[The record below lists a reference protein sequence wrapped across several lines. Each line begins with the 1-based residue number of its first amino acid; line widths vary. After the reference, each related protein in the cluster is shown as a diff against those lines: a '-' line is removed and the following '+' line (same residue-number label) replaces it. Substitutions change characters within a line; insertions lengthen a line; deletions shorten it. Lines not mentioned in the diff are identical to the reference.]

1 MHYFDNAATTYP
13 KPNEVYE
20 YMDSFYREYG
30 VNVGRGQFKEASIAY
45 AMMQETRELL
55 LELFHVKYPYE
66 VVLTPSATQ
75 ALNIIINSFD
85 FKANDVVYVTPFEHN
100 AVLRTLYAKQK
111 DKGFNIKFLP
121 INSRTFQID
130 LEAMRKMFESSI
142 PNYCFLTHASNSF
155 GCILQV
161 EEVCSI
167 AKNLGAINVID
178 MAQTAGLVDI
188 NLNNINIDYAIFAGH
203 KTLYGPL
210 GVGGIITKTAKILKP
225 LIYGGTGFDSKNME
239 MPEATPLKLEA
250 GSVNI
255 QAIAGL
261 NAALKWIENV
271 GINNIRSKEKE
282 ITSKVL
288 ETIKKHSNISVIR
301 GEDESINIG
310 VISCVF
316 DGYSSDSIGQV
327 LSDNGIAVRAGLHCA
342 PKGHELLKT
351 APDGTV
357 RISIS
362 YFTSEEDI
370 ASLEFALNY
379 IEENA

>member
-20 YMDSFYREYG
+20 YMDRFYREYG

-111 DKGFNIKFLP
+111 DKGFNIKLLP
-121 INSRTFQID
+121 INQRTFQID
-130 LEAMRKMFESSI
+130 IDAMRKMFEQSI

-161 EEVCSI
+161 EEVCGI
-167 AKNLGAINVID
+167 AKNLGAINVVD

-188 NLNNINIDYAIFAGH
+188 NLNNLSIDYAIFAGH
-203 KTLYGPL
+203 KTLYGPF
-210 GVGGIITKTAKILKP
+210 GIGGIITKTAKRLEP
-225 LIYGGTGFDSKNME
+225 LVFGGTGFDSKNMD
-239 MPEATPLKLEA
+239 MPEQTPLKLEA

-261 NAALKWIENV
+261 NAALKWIRKI
-271 GINNIRSKEKE
+271 GIDNIRNREKE
-282 ITSKVL
+282 TTLKVL
-288 ETIKKHSNISVIR
+288 EVIKKHSNISVIR
-301 GEDESINIG
+301 GENESVNIG

-316 DGYSSDSIGQV
+316 NGYSSDNIGQV
-327 LSDNGIAVRAGLHCA
+327 LSDSGIAVRTGLHCA
-342 PKGHELLKT
+342 PQGHELLKT

-357 RISIS
+357 RMSIN
-362 YFTSEEDI
+362 YFTSDEDI
-370 ASLEFALNY
+370 VALEQALDY
-379 IEENA
+379 IEMEG

>member
-20 YMDSFYREYG
+20 YMDRFYREYG

-111 DKGFNIKFLP
+111 DKGFNIKLLP
-121 INSRTFQID
+121 IDPRTFQID
-130 LEAMRKMFESSI
+130 LDAMRKMFEQST

-161 EEVCSI
+161 EEVCGI
-167 AKNLGAINVID
+167 AKNLGSINVVD

-188 NLNNINIDYAIFAGH
+188 NLNNIGIDYAIFAGH

-225 LIYGGTGFDSKNME
+225 LVYGGTGFDSKNME
-239 MPEATPLKLEA
+239 MPEETPLKLEA

-261 NAALKWIENV
+261 NAALKWIKNV
-271 GINNIRSKEKE
+271 GINNIRSKEQE

-288 ETIKKHSNISVIR
+288 DVIKKHSNISVIR

-327 LSDNGIAVRAGLHCA
+327 LSDNGIAVRTGLHCA

-357 RISIS
+357 RISIN
-362 YFTSEEDI
+362 YFTTDADI
-370 ASLEFALNY
+370 HSLEQVLDY
-379 IEENA
+379 IEMEG